1 MSEPMIIANKY
12 NEIIT
17 DLINDTVLE
26 QNEVTIEG
34 QVNHYAYN
42 VDNYYCIDGTRT
54 LIYQL
59 LLPFYYHMML
69 MSLI

>member
-1 MSEPMIIANKY
+1 MIIANKY

-42 VDNYYCIDGTRT
+42 VDNYMFIIDCYT
-54 LIYQL
+54 IK
-59 LLPFYYHMML
+59 PDNIKEVASYYGQ
-69 MSLI
+69 SID

>member
-42 VDNYYCIDGTRT
+42 VDNYMFVIDCFVACT
-54 LIYQL
+54 Y
-59 LLPFYYHMML
+59 
-69 MSLI
+69 SLRV